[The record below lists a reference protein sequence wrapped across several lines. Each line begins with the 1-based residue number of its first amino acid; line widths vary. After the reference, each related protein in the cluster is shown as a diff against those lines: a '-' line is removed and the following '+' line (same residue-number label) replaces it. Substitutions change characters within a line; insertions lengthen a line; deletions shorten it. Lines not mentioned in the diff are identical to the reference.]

1 MTKEISPLVGNVVT
15 ALVTAAIL
23 GIAGWAMGVFN
34 AGSDA
39 LDEAQIE
46 AVIKRVLVLDN
57 GDTYAAT
64 LNSIDKSVGE
74 INISI
79 GHIQGDIQRI
89 DGAVAALAA
98 E

>member
-1 MTKEISPLVGNVVT
+1 MESKMLMTNVITAVVT
-15 ALVTAAIL
+15 ALVLGLGGWMFGVFEAGSAAI
-23 GIAGWAMGVFN
+23 N
-34 AGSDA
+34 D
-39 LDEAQIE
+39 AQIE

-57 GDTYAAT
+57 GDSYATT
-64 LNSIDKSVGE
+64 LDSIDKSVGE
-74 INISI
+74 INVSI